1 MTVDECCGSVVFA
14 EQAAVDVV
22 EPVPGDEPVP
32 AGGTCETL
40 QGGGDRENRSEPGPP
55 TTRRAQTQAATNQL
69 SAEPIDLLITES
81 PPHGPFSPTDLT
93 LGCRSLSTLR

>member
-1 MTVDECCGSVVFA
+1 MAVDECCGSVVFA

-40 QGGGDRENRSEPGPP
+40 EMVHVALCPHHQFTGWNGL
-55 TTRRAQTQAATNQL
+55 TTSTAS
-69 SAEPIDLLITES
+69 SAVS
-81 PPHGPFSPTDLT
+81 K
-93 LGCRSLSTLR
+93 